1 MGYGILGILYEIP
14 CVSALLIHPPLTGSS
29 LSFPSGMSRGS
40 SFCPIGKR
48 FRSGHSL
55 LRRHV
60 LRGLDVGDLGDALWR
75 GNPLRARK
83 GASASADCR
92 GNSRSEEI
100 WPDLNL
106 LQAFR
111 RPEKKRPVPE
121 WKVHHPG
128 VDDELGRSPWPQPA
142 HSHITMAGICPDT
155 GQGLLSHLPSR
166 HSCTPVFGPHGMRPI
181 TTPASRS
188 STMCLPTSSRCQRYR
203 RRRWDVFSPS
213 TFPRSRSDGHFRYP
227 EMGRPEA
234 VSKRLARCQSQ
245 HGRGQAT
252 LRASYIILRLR
263 WTCTHCVKLN
273 ARLGS
278 YGESGGDGAIPEVLG
293 TSPSRQWTCLN
304 APSRHHACV
313 CAPA

>member
-1 MGYGILGILYEIP
+1 MLLMVISASSEVPTSGMGYGILGILYEIP

-60 LRGLDVGDLGDALWR
+60 LRGLDVGDLGDALRR

-111 RPEKKRPVPE
+111 RPEKKRSVPE

-128 VDDELGRSPWPQPA
+128 VDDEFGRSPWPQPA

-155 GQGLLSHLPSR
+155 GQGLLSHLPPSITPSHYRTITR
-166 HSCTPVFGPHGMRPI
+166 H
-181 TTPASRS
+181 
-188 STMCLPTSSRCQRYR
+188 
-203 RRRWDVFSPS
+203 
-213 TFPRSRSDGHFRYP
+213 
-227 EMGRPEA
+227 
-234 VSKRLARCQSQ
+234 
-245 HGRGQAT
+245 
-252 LRASYIILRLR
+252 
-263 WTCTHCVKLN
+263 
-273 ARLGS
+273 
-278 YGESGGDGAIPEVLG
+278 
-293 TSPSRQWTCLN
+293 TSPSMGSPP
-304 APSRHHACV
+304 ASAAHPSSIS
-313 CAPA
+313 PSGL